1 MQILKL
7 LKQTNDSL
15 KKTCDKLES
24 YASYL
29 NLDDDDNE
37 AEQQIVAVVVE
48 EENPSSNLI
57 ETTIS
62 HSVSMVGKL
71 TAGFNKA
78 LLHWNRSASAAA
90 IIDEVSPITT
100 ESKMAIEDSSV
111 VVVTNN
117 ENSEQKSQQQHETEQ
132 GQSDDSS
139 ASFSIFGRGRANDV
153 VVNDEN
159 VQTSFIDDKEI
170 VDPELTQRGETLQ
183 KLNGGSSDTDREQ
196 FREESSSSIR
206 SSDRENDD
214 DDDDDT
220 RIQTKSQ
227 YFFTKYLTSFV
238 LPVSFVFF
246 LLKLLLGV

>member
-29 NLDDDDNE
+29 NLDDDNE

-78 LLHWNRSASAAA
+78 LLHWNRSAPAA

-100 ESKMAIEDSSV
+100 ESKMAIEDSL
-111 VVVTNN
+111 VVTNN

-139 ASFSIFGRGRANDV
+139 ASFSIFGRGGANDV

-206 SSDRENDD
+206 SDRENDD
-214 DDDDDT
+214 DT
-220 RIQTKSQ
+220 RIQIKSQ